1 MGSLKPKELARL
13 KRKKRIRKKITG
25 TSQRPRLCVFR
36 SVKHVYAMVID
47 DSKGKTLASAS
58 TLSKE
63 IRDDLKSGGNIA
75 AAKKVG
81 ELIAK
86 NSLEKNVREVVFDRN
101 GYLYHGRVKALAIV
115 ARENGLK
122 F

>member
-1 MGSLKPKELARL
+1 MALRKVKELSRL
-13 KRKKRIRKKITG
+13 RRKKRIKKKIRG
-25 TSQRPRLCVFR
+25 TSEKPRLCVFR
-36 SVKHVYAMVID
+36 SAKHIYAQVID
-47 DSKGKTLASAS
+47 DTTGKTLASAS

-63 IRDDLKSGGNIA
+63 IRGGLKCSGNIE

-86 NSLEKNVREVVFDRN
+86 NSLDRDIKKVVFDRN
-101 GYLYHGRVKALAIV
+101 GYLYHGKVKALALL
-115 ARENGLK
+115 AREKGLE

>member
-47 DSKGKTLASAS
+47 DSKGETLASAS

-115 ARENGLK
+115 AREKGLK